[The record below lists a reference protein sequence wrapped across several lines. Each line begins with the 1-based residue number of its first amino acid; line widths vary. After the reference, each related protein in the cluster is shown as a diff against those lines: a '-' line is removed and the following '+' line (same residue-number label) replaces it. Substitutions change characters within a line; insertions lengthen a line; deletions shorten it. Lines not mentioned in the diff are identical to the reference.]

1 MSKAPTTT
9 DHQQSLPARPDELL
23 GGVAALA
30 WQAYNAM
37 EATKRRHFELLE
49 ILDLKKKN
57 YNIDP
62 TERDRLLLACLLK
75 DHDEQVKRFTEAS
88 LALKS
93 QDAEAHVTLFEY
105 IGGINQATDQHRV
118 TH

>member
-1 MSKAPTTT
+1 MTG
-9 DHQQSLPARPDELL
+9 PASADIKPVEITRPDDLL
-23 GGVAALA
+23 DDIAAIA

-37 EATKRRHFELLE
+37 ETTKRRHFDLLE
-49 ILDLKKKN
+49 VLDNKKKN

-62 TERDRLLLACLLK
+62 TDNDKKLINCLLR

-88 LALKS
+88 IELKEKDVSAHTALF
-93 QDAEAHVTLFEY
+93 AY
-105 IGGINQATDQHRV
+105 IGMVNSVTDEHHL